1 MYPTASTMPN
11 NAFFR
16 FAHLMRA
23 ARSMPGMPA
32 IDPVEERMLNALSEY
47 WRVDSAPSVLEAM
60 QLNFGV
66 SPTTVHRRL
75 KTLHRKGLI
84 ELAAQADDSRC
95 KRVLPTSLAMDYF
108 GRLSE
113 CMAEALGATALQ
125 PA

>member
-1 MYPTASTMPN
+1 MPT

-16 FAHLMRA
+16 FMHLMRA
-23 ARSMPGMPA
+23 ARRMPGMPA
-32 IDPVEERMLNALSEY
+32 IDPVEERMLNALAEY
-47 WRVDSAPSVLEAM
+47 WRIDAAPSVLEAM

-66 SPTTVHRRL
+66 SPTTAHRRL

-95 KRVLPTSLAMDYF
+95 KRVLPTSLAMAYF

-113 CMAEALGATALQ
+113 CMAEALSAPVRQ
-125 PA
+125 PG

>member
-1 MYPTASTMPN
+1 MYPTASTMPT

-47 WRVDSAPSVLEAM
+47 WRVDAAPSVLEAM

-84 ELAAQADDSRC
+84 DLAAQADDSRC
-95 KRVLPTSLAMDYF
+95 KRVMPTSLAMAYF

-113 CMAEALGATALQ
+113 CMAEALGATTQQ
-125 PA
+125 PN

>member
-1 MYPTASTMPN
+1 MPT

-47 WRVDSAPSVLEAM
+47 WRVDAAPSVLEAM

-84 ELAAQADDSRC
+84 DLAAQADDSRC
-95 KRVLPTSLAMDYF
+95 KRVMPTSLAMDYF